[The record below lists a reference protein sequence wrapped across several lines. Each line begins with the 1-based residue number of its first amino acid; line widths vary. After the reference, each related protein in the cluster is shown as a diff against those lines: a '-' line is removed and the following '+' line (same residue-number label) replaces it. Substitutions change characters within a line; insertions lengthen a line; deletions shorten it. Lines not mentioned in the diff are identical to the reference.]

1 MIHLNIDKRY
11 NSLKLNEPLK
21 RAAETALQHS
31 SASQDYEL
39 TLAITGDSQLRK
51 LNLQFRGEDHA
62 TDVLSFPGQGHDP
75 HTNRR
80 YLGDV
85 VISLPRAKAQAKTAG
100 HSLAAEVQV
109 LTVHGILHLLG
120 HDHYDP
126 QERQRMWEVENEIF
140 DTLGLAVRAEQ
151 AEKAYSES

>member
-1 MIHLNIDKRY
+1 MIHLNIDKPY
-11 NSLKLNEPLK
+11 SSLKLDIPLK
-21 RAAETALQHS
+21 KAAEAALQHS
-31 SASQDYEL
+31 GASQDYEM
-39 TLAITGDSQLRK
+39 TLALTGDSQLKK
-51 LNLQFRGEDHA
+51 LNLEFRGEDHA
-62 TDVLSFPGQGHDP
+62 TDVLSFPGGGHDP
-75 HTNRR
+75 QTNRP

-109 LTVHGILHLLG
+109 LTVHGTLHLLG

-126 QERQRMWEVENEIF
+126 QEKQRMWDAENKIF
-140 DTLGLAVRAEQ
+140 DALGLAVRAEQ

>member
-11 NSLKLNEPLK
+11 TSLKLDKPLK
-21 RAAETALQHS
+21 QAAEAALQHS
-31 SASQDYEL
+31 AVAQDYEV
-39 TLAITGDSQLRK
+39 TLAVTGDSQLKK
-51 LNLQFRGEDHA
+51 LNRQFRGEDHA
-62 TDVLSFPGQGHDP
+62 TDVLSFPGEGHDP
-75 HTNRR
+75 QTNRR

-120 HDHYDP
+120 HDHYDQ
-126 QERQRMWEVENEIF
+126 QEKQRMWGAENQIF
-140 DTLGLAVRAEQ
+140 DALGLAVRAEH
-151 AEKAYSES
+151 AEKAYSET